1 MMARDGRGTGRLP
14 EAALLAG
21 AALAVLAMGA
31 VLVWFL
37 VFSGLTEPVQFVYG
51 SF

>member
-1 MMARDGRGTGRLP
+1 MSGTRDGRIP

-21 AALAVLAMGA
+21 ALLAVVAMGA
-31 VLVWFL
+31 VLLWFL
-37 VFSGLTEPVQFVYG
+37 VFSGLDEPVQFVYG

>member
-1 MMARDGRGTGRLP
+1 MAGTRAGRVS

-21 AALAVLAMGA
+21 ALLAVVAMGA
-31 VLVWFL
+31 ALLWFL
-37 VFSGLTEPVQFVYG
+37 VFSGLDEPVQFVYG